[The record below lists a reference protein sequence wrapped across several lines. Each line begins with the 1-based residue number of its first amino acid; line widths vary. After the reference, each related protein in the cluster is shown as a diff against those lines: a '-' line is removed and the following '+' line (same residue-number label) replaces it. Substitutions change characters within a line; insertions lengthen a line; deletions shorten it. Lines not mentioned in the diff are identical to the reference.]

1 LKDHY
6 GKMVPFSTAEAPEG
20 ILDAILS
27 PATLNMQASLF
38 KQCMRENVVCMLK
51 RPFTINPVTRMWL
64 SIDGNSFLRH
74 SLSEYLKVVEIG
86 IAIVLGSVQDE
97 RTFST
102 VSFLKNKVC
111 NRLTTHGIVSEEQS
125 LQPPYH
131 PLGSSGW
138 HDNQELL
145 RHQFVPL

>member
-1 LKDHY
+1 
-6 GKMVPFSTAEAPEG
+6 
-20 ILDAILS
+20 
-27 PATLNMQASLF
+27 
-38 KQCMRENVVCMLK
+38 MLK
-51 RPFTINPVTRMWL
+51 RPFMINPVMRMWL

-102 VSFLKNKVC
+102 ISFLKNKVR
-111 NRLTTHGIVSEEQS
+111 NRLTTHLAIAVGMKN
-125 LQPPYH
+125 P
-131 PLGSSGW
+131 
-138 HDNQELL
+138 ELL